1 MSRSAGACFG
11 DVREEEEWN
20 ITLVRMDHKRGLYQD
35 RQLIDD
41 FQDAIKNADSESR
54 ACGMARRSERTMQ
67 IETVAVVLFGLIA
80 VLLGFVLLRKPKQA

>member
-1 MSRSAGACFG
+1 
-11 DVREEEEWN
+11 
-20 ITLVRMDHKRGLYQD
+20 MDHKRGLYQD

-67 IETVAVVLFGLIA
+67 IETVAVVRFGLIA